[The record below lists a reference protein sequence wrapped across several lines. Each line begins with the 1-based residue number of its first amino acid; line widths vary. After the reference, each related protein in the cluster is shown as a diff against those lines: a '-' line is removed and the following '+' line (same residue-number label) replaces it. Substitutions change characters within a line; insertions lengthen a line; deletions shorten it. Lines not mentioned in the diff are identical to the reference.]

1 MEEHFNLFCFFLHRN
16 VSSLTHSFPM
26 HLFSIPWIYQNTVRF
41 YALWKHSKTGSS
53 FWCFQGVEKGCSGNK
68 WVKTKSLRRQ
78 KSLKNHTFRWNL
90 VPLRSIVAIPPKQI
104 TSPHKNGLPNAV
116 FASVA
121 KVLSVV
127 NNFKPWTS
135 SLTFLYIEYISL
147 LLFLSFS
154 WSAKI

>member
-1 MEEHFNLFCFFLHRN
+1 MVEYFNLFCFFLHRN
-16 VSSLTHSFPM
+16 VSAPFLYPLNISEYREVLCP
-26 HLFSIPWIYQNTVRF
+26 L
-41 YALWKHSKTGSS
+41 KTFENRKP

-68 WVKTKSLRRQ
+68 WVKIKSLRRQ